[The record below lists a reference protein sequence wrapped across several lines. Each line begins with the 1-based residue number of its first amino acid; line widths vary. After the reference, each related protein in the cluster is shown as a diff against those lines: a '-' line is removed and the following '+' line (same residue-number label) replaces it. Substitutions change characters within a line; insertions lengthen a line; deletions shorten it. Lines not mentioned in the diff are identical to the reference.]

1 MRRHISSKS
10 HTCTE
15 MTSHNEPRLKVSK
28 ESVQRLNVKVKTL
41 FRMGRGRS
49 LINTID
55 GLKAILRG
63 WFHYFKLAEVK
74 NVFEDLD
81 GWLRRKLRC
90 LIWRQWKRPKTRFT
104 KLTGLGLNPERA
116 RASAFNGR
124 GAWWNAGQSH
134 MNQAFPKR
142 YFDTLGMYSYVDNLL
157 MYRNGLRTVV
167 VWNRMP
173 VVWEDGRREPTS
185 YPMRRQGV
193 S

>member
-1 MRRHISSKS
+1 
-10 HTCTE
+10 
-15 MTSHNEPRLKVSK
+15 MTSHNEPRLNVSK
-28 ESVQRLNVKVKTL
+28 ESVQRLKVKVKTL

-116 RASAFNGR
+116 GASTFNGR

-134 MNQAFPKR
+134 MNLAFPKR

-157 MYRNGLRTVV
+157 MYRNGLRTAV

-185 YPMRRQGV
+185 GV
-193 S
+193 WS